1 VLLVTAGCIGTL
13 GTGQGPAADRN
24 AGANTNA
31 ASPAVQATGASTVT
45 VGAGGTVEAEP
56 EQAVVRVSVRAQAGE
71 AREVRRTMA
80 ERAERLRAG
89 LGEMDVD
96 VEVVSAN
103 YDIRA
108 DRQRRDGDGPTRFV
122 GHHSFVLTVDA
133 PDRAGDVVVTAVEN
147 GASTVDGVRF
157 TVTDDTRRDLREQ
170 ALDRAMRNARGKADV
185 LAERGGLELT
195 TVRSVSTGSVRVD
208 PYRAG
213 FALAGGDGA
222 AGVPT
227 SFEAGTVTVS
237 AQVQVT
243 YEAEG

>member
-1 VLLVTAGCIGTL
+1 VLLVTAGCTGAL
-13 GTGQGPAADRN
+13 GAGQAPAADR
-24 AGANTNA
+24 AANPNVQA
-31 ASPAVQATGASTVT
+31 ASGSTVS
-45 VGAGGTVEAEP
+45 VGAGGSVEAEP

-80 ERAERLRAG
+80 ERAEQLRAG
-89 LGEMDVD
+89 LEGMDLE
-96 VEVVSAN
+96 VEVVSAD

-108 DRQRRDGDGPTRFV
+108 DRERRPNGEGPTRFV
-122 GHHSFVLTVDA
+122 GRHSFVLTVDA

-157 TVTDDTRRDLREQ
+157 TVTQDTRRELREQ

-185 LAERGGLELT
+185 LAERGDLELT
-195 TVRSVSTGSVRVD
+195 TVRSASTGSVRVD
-208 PYRAG
+208 PYRAE
-213 FALAGGDGA
+213 FALTGGDGA

-227 SFEAGTVTVS
+227 SFDTGTVTVS

-243 YEAEG
+243 YNAEG